1 MSKQKSQTE
10 QTYLSLIEQKKQLQA
25 QLSEMSSELDG
36 LENPEIAQKIN
47 ELELEK
53 AKLTKEC
60 ESTENNAKT
69 LKEALNSLKAKIT
82 NLSDGK
88 NKELIVAVQKQ
99 RWFFF
104 KEPKEII
111 FDTHTGMIW
120 ENLDYFNSRSS
131 KKRNEIINEV
141 KSIKTANQK
150 NWEIPIYDSLLVI
163 SDAKNKY
170 PFLKQQNL
178 SLFFNPVASR
188 NKPYYGDYYY
198 CSIILSNKEPFY
210 EVATK
215 SDLDTYKDYNYTFF
229 NRTFYNQDLDP
240 TNTTIY
246 SLDEKNQMVLDIFSS
261 QKWIPLFDDRS
272 LTDVFVKLYYE
283 RPALL
288 EKFAELEVQI
298 KEIES
303 KRNTL
308 DKDFDFKVPLR
319 EYDLKEINYSALQY
333 YKNAVYWINDLLD
346 SLDDFE
352 KENLELIQSM
362 SHIQI
367 ETAEDYKPDSDFSD
381 DENSFFEEQKLEI
394 KKIFDFGFDTLKKQ
408 LVSFRK
414 EAEDKKTEIDSISNS
429 DNKISFLAK
438 IDKEPRPDF
447 YLFAE
452 YTGNLIKEKMQKF
465 NWFYEKNELIKEMLK
480 KATSLQEDYDI
491 FKDKLKGDFIKKCEE
506 QSIENKRAEEWFEEW
521 TKERFTV
528 VSKQLLLLTSGLPE
542 MKLQEETILSLNS
555 IAEEYKKELDEFYLE
570 ERINIHTKFAFNNNG
585 EFQEKFEKENLL
597 FKIAYKY
604 SSKIEDV
611 IFKLESSSEKIFII
625 RWAKEWLNSQI
636 EEIVHYIE
644 KSKIKDTTPVFVD
657 SLKEIKRL
665 QLENMEVYLSDV
677 KQYSDAVKKRHDDFN
692 ALIFKMR
699 KEIEGK
705 SKPEKK
711 K

>member
-1 MSKQKSQTE
+1 MSKQKSKTE

-25 QLSEMSSELDG
+25 QLSEMNSELDG
-36 LENPEIAQKIN
+36 SENPEIAQKIN
-47 ELELEK
+47 DLELEK

-60 ESTENNAKT
+60 ESADNNAKT
-69 LKEALNSLKAKIT
+69 LKEALNSLKVKIT
-82 NLSDGK
+82 SISNGK
-88 NKELIVAVQKQ
+88 NKELIEAVKKQ

-111 FDTHTGMIW
+111 FDTNTGIVW
-120 ENLDYFNSRSS
+120 ENLDYVSIKRFADFKIFDKIHEEYILCNLKKWEIPGVNDFELIAIS
-131 KKRNEIINEV
+131 KKDMYPFFDRLNKTEYGYFHTISSDNYYKYFHISQIQ
-141 KSIKTANQK
+141 SIKT
-150 NWEIPIYDSLLVI
+150 
-163 SDAKNKY
+163 
-170 PFLKQQNL
+170 
-178 SLFFNPVASR
+178 
-188 NKPYYGDYYY
+188 
-198 CSIILSNKEPFY
+198 SIHNNNRDNFSYILC
-210 EVATK
+210 
-215 SDLDTYKDYNYTFF
+215 
-229 NRTFYNQDLDP
+229 NRTLANSDLDP
-240 TNTTIY
+240 TNTTVY
-246 SLDEKNQMVLDIFSS
+246 SLDEKAQMVLDIFSS

-272 LTDVFVKLYYE
+272 LTDVFVKLYYD

-288 EKFAELEVQI
+288 EKFAELEVKI

-319 EYDLKEINYSALQY
+319 NYDLKEINFSALQY

-367 ETAEDYKPDSDFSD
+367 ETAEDYKPDSDFSV
-381 DENSFFEEQKLEI
+381 DENSFFKEQKLEI

-414 EAEDKKTEIDSISNS
+414 EAEDKKAEIDSISNS

-452 YTGNLIKEKMQKF
+452 YTGNLIKDKMQKF

-480 KATSLQEDYDI
+480 NAMSIQEDYDI
-491 FKDKLKGDFIKKCEE
+491 FKGKLKGDFLKICDQ
-506 QSIENKRAEEWFEEW
+506 QSIEADKAEEWFEEW
-521 TKERFTV
+521 TKERFIV
-528 VSKQLLLLTSGLPE
+528 VSKQLLLLTSGLPD
-542 MKLQEETILSLNS
+542 MKLHEETILSLNS

-570 ERINIHTKFAFNNNG
+570 ERINIHTKFAFNDNG

-611 IFKLESSSEKIFII
+611 IFKLDSSSEKIFIV

-636 EEIVHYIE
+636 EEIVLYIE
-644 KSKIKDTTPVFVD
+644 KSKIKDATPVFVD

-677 KQYSDAVKKRHDDFN
+677 KQYSEAVKKRHDDFN
-692 ALIFKMR
+692 SLIFKMR
-699 KEIEGK
+699 KEIDGK

-711 K
+711 NKQ

>member
-10 QTYLSLIEQKKQLQA
+10 QTYLSLLEQKKQLEA
-25 QLSEMSSELDG
+25 QLSEMNSELDG
-36 LENPEIAQKIN
+36 SENPEIAQKIN
-47 ELELEK
+47 DLELEK

-69 LKEALNSLKAKIT
+69 LKEALNSLKSKIT

-88 NKELIVAVQKQ
+88 NKELIEAVKKQ

-111 FDTHTGMIW
+111 FDSQIGLAW
-120 ENLDYFNSRSS
+120 ENLDYSEIKSLKPAEVNTLLS
-131 KKRNEIINEV
+131 K
-141 KSIKTANQK
+141 IKIGNLK
-150 NWEIPIYDSLLVI
+150 NWAVPKKHTINRLAKIPQ
-163 SDAKNKY
+163 Y
-170 PFLKQQNL
+170 PFKDLINSSSSPHL
-178 SLFFNPVASR
+178 VVEGDTYCYFYGSHGIGNDFDIYNAS
-188 NKPYYGDYYY
+188 N
-198 CSIILSNKEPFY
+198 S
-210 EVATK
+210 
-215 SDLDTYKDYNYTFF
+215 DTYKFIIRDNTFF
-229 NRTFYNQDLDP
+229 NEELDP
-240 TNTTIY
+240 SNTSIY
-246 SLDEKNQMVLDIFSS
+246 TLEEKAQMVLDIFSS
-261 QKWIPLFDDRS
+261 KKWIPLFDDRS
-272 LTDVFVKLYYE
+272 LTDVFVKLYYD

-288 EKFAELEVQI
+288 EKFAELEVKI

-333 YKNAVYWINDLLD
+333 YKNAICWINDLLD

-352 KENLELIQSM
+352 KENLELIQTM

-381 DENSFFEEQKLEI
+381 DENSFFGIQKAEI

-414 EAEDKKTEIDSISNS
+414 EAENKKAEIDSISNS
-429 DNKISFLAK
+429 ENKISLLAK

-480 KATSLQEDYDI
+480 NAMSLQVDYDI
-491 FKDKLKGDFIKKCEE
+491 FKDKLKGDFIKKCVE
-506 QSIENKRAEEWFEEW
+506 QSIETERADEWFDEW
-521 TKERFTV
+521 TKERFTI
-528 VSKQLLLLTSGLPE
+528 VSKQLLVITTGLPE
-542 MKLQEETILSLNS
+542 NKIQEETILSLNT
-555 IAEEYKKELDEFYLE
+555 ITEDYKKELDEFYLK
-570 ERINIHTKFAFNNNG
+570 ERINIHTKFAFSNNG
-585 EFQEKFEKENLL
+585 DFQEKFEKESLL
-597 FKIAYKY
+597 FDITCKY
-604 SSKIEDV
+604 SSKIEEV
-611 IFKLESSSEKIFII
+611 IFKLSSSSEKIFIV
-625 RWAKEWLNSQI
+625 RWAKEWLISQI
-636 EEIVHYIE
+636 EEIVLYIE
-644 KSKIKDTTPVFVD
+644 KSKIKDATPIFVE

-677 KQYSDAVKKRHDDFN
+677 KQYSEAIKKRHDDFN

-699 KEIEGK
+699 KEIDGK
-705 SKPEKK
+705 LKPEKK
-711 K
+711 NK